1 MRDLKDQEIDKR
13 IREHDRKLFV
23 IDFCIG
29 AVIVVVFTLI
39 FGLWV

>member
-1 MRDLKDQEIDKR
+1 MRDLKNEEIDKR

-29 AVIVVVFTLI
+29 VSMTILFTFL
-39 FGLWV
+39 FSLWV